1 MRDAISNYLK
11 LTKPMIMLLV
21 VISGATALIVE
32 GSMLSKPIEVG
43 AFLLGLY
50 LTGGSANSLNQ
61 YFERKIDAQM
71 IRTSSRRPLPQ
82 GEISAAN
89 ALVFSVSIGVVGILI
104 LGTVFNLLT
113 ALLATGTIVFYGLI
127 YTLVLKPTT
136 SQNIVVGGIAGA
148 MAPVGAW
155 AASTN
160 STALVPWL
168 LFLLIFF
175 WTPPH
180 FWALAICFKDDYRR
194 TRLPMMPVVRGD
206 VSTLNQMLV
215 YSIILAVVAF
225 AILFVNFGWVY
236 LVASVILNA
245 LFLHKVI
252 VARIRRT
259 RQSIWSVFKF
269 SILYLFGLLFSLSID
284 VLIQ

>member
-1 MRDAISNYLK
+1 MRDEISNYLK
-11 LTKPMIMLLV
+11 LTKPTIMLLV

-32 GSMLSKPIEVG
+32 GSMLSKPIEVM
-43 AFLLGLY
+43 AFLVGLY

-71 IRTSSRRPLPQ
+71 TRTSSRRPLPQ
-82 GEISAAN
+82 GEISATS
-89 ALVFSVSIGVVGILI
+89 ALVFSVAIGVVGILI

-136 SQNIVVGGIAGA
+136 SQNIVIGGIAGA

-215 YSIILAVVAF
+215 YSVLLAVVSF
-225 AILFVNFGWVY
+225 ALLYVNFGWVY
-236 LVASVILNA
+236 LAASVVLNV
-245 LFLHKVI
+245 LFVYKVI
-252 VARIRRT
+252 VARLKRT
-259 RQSIWSVFKF
+259 HQSIWSVFKF